1 MRARNR
7 TSVAEPRP
15 AGQNA
20 SRPLGDLPV
29 TLWPVADLFTAADA
43 RHWALLTRAALA
55 ARRTEI
61 DALNVFP
68 VPDGDTGTNLY
79 LTFDAAIDEVA
90 AMHGAEGILGDATL
104 VQECRSLTRAI
115 LLSARGN
122 SGVIVSQLVGGLC
135 AAIVDRDA
143 EAVDAGLL
151 AQAFARGAA
160 AARDCVAHPQEGTI
174 LTVAD
179 AGAAAATAAADAGG
193 SLGDVCQAA
202 VDAAHEAL
210 ARTPD
215 QLEALRHAGVVD
227 AGGAGCVLLLES
239 LQRVVTGRWSATDE
253 GLLSAG
259 PPLHRRDEWHLARA
273 TGQPPAVTA
282 GSESQPGG
290 IQAPPAGSDAGG
302 AHQVAGH
309 DPLDGEGEPLGTGP
323 AYEVMYLLT
332 DTTPAEVQTLT
343 RTLDRLGDSLLVVG
357 GPDLWN
363 VHVHVDDA
371 GAAVEA
377 GISAGR
383 PERIRITHFASQVSA
398 RDHGV
403 GRLGV
408 VACAAGPGV
417 GALLEEAGAVVV
429 PSGPARRA
437 SAGQLL
443 EAVRATGATAVVL
456 LPGDRD
462 TLMAAEIAAQAAAG
476 EGLDVHVVPARTT
489 VQALAALAVH
499 DPTRSVHAN
508 VVAMTGAA
516 VSTRHGAVT
525 VATKEALTWA
535 GVCHPG
541 DVLGIVD
548 GDVAFLGTDL
558 AESAREVLGRL
569 LSAGGELVTLVVGA
583 DAGPDLAARTADA
596 LAQER
601 PDVEVVV
608 VDGGQPVYPLLIGV
622 E

>member
-1 MRARNR
+1 M
-7 TSVAEPRP
+7 
-15 AGQNA
+15 
-20 SRPLGDLPV
+20 
-29 TLWPVADLFTAADA
+29 
-43 RHWALLTRAALA
+43 
-55 ARRTEI
+55 
-61 DALNVFP
+61 
-68 VPDGDTGTNLY
+68 
-79 LTFDAAIDEVA
+79 
-90 AMHGAEGILGDATL
+90 
-104 VQECRSLTRAI
+104 
-115 LLSARGN
+115 
-122 SGVIVSQLVGGLC
+122 
-135 AAIVDRDA
+135 
-143 EAVDAGLL
+143 
-151 AQAFARGAA
+151 
-160 AARDCVAHPQEGTI
+160 
-174 LTVAD
+174 
-179 AGAAAATAAADAGG
+179 
-193 SLGDVCQAA
+193 
-202 VDAAHEAL
+202 
-210 ARTPD
+210 
-215 QLEALRHAGVVD
+215 
-227 AGGAGCVLLLES
+227 
-239 LQRVVTGRWSATDE
+239 
-253 GLLSAG
+253 
-259 PPLHRRDEWHLARA
+259 
-273 TGQPPAVTA
+273 
-282 GSESQPGG
+282 
-290 IQAPPAGSDAGG
+290 
-302 AHQVAGH
+302 GH
-309 DPLDGEGEPLGTGP
+309 DPLDLEGETLGNGP

-332 DTTPAEVQTLT
+332 DTTPEAVQTLT
-343 RTLDRLGDSLLVVG
+343 GTLDRLGDSLLVVG

-377 GISAGR
+377 GVTAGR

-398 RDHGV
+398 LPHGT

-417 GALLEEAGAVVV
+417 GALLEDAGAVVV

-443 EAVRATGATAVVL
+443 DAVRATGATAVVL

-462 TLMAAEIAAQAAAG
+462 TFMAAEIAAQAAAG
-476 EGLDVHVVPARTT
+476 EGIDAHVVPARTT

-548 GDVAFLGTDL
+548 GDVAFLGSDL

-583 DAGPDLAARTADA
+583 DAEPDLAARAA
-596 LAQER
+596 AVLAHDR
-601 PDVEVVV
+601 PDLEVVV

>member
-1 MRARNR
+1 
-7 TSVAEPRP
+7 VP
-15 AGQNA
+15 
-20 SRPLGDLPV
+20 DV
-29 TLWPVADLFTAADA
+29 FTAADA

-79 LTFDAAIDEVA
+79 LTFDAAIDEVVAVHEA
-90 AMHGAEGILGDATL
+90 AGILGEATL
-104 VQECRSLTRAI
+104 VQECQSLTRAI

-135 AAIVDRDA
+135 AAVIERGSETVA
-143 EAVDAGLL
+143 AVHLAGAL
-151 AQAFARGAA
+151 ARGAA

-179 AGAAAATAAADAGG
+179 AGAAAAVEAADAGG
-193 SLGDVCQAA
+193 SLADVCEAA

-215 QLEALRHAGVVD
+215 LLEALRHAGVVD
-227 AGGAGCVLLLES
+227 AGGAGCVLMLES
-239 LQRVVTGRWSATDE
+239 LRRVVTGRWNATDA

-259 PPLHRRDEWHLARA
+259 PVLHRREEWRLSPGTAAAAAGSAPDQGAPGRQASGPSDAAGGHLP
-273 TGQPPAVTA
+273 GHVTA
-282 GSESQPGG
+282 
-290 IQAPPAGSDAGG
+290 
-302 AHQVAGH
+302 H
-309 DPLDGEGEPLGTGP
+309 DPLEREGEALGTGP
-323 AYEVMYLLT
+323 AYEVMYLLS
-332 DTTPAEVQTLT
+332 DTTPTAVEALT
-343 RTLDRLGDSLLVVG
+343 RTLDQLGDSLLVVG

-377 GISAGR
+377 GITAGR
-383 PERIRITHFASQVSA
+383 PERIRITHFASQVAA
-398 RDHGV
+398 RDHGP
-403 GRLGV
+403 GRLGI

-417 GALLEEAGAVVV
+417 ARLLEAAGAVVV

-443 EAVRATGATAVVL
+443 DAVRATGSTAVVL
-456 LPGDRD
+456 VPGDRD
-462 TLMAAEIAAQAAAG
+462 TLMAAEVAAQAAAG
-476 EGLDVHVVPARTT
+476 EGVDAHVVPARTT
-489 VQALAALAVH
+489 VQGLAALAVH
-499 DPTRSVHAN
+499 DPARSVHAN
-508 VVAMTGAA
+508 VVSMTGAA

-525 VATKEALTWA
+525 IATKEALTWA

-569 LSAGGELVTLVVGA
+569 LSAGGELVTLVAGA
-583 DAGPDLAARTADA
+583 DAEPDLAARTADQ
-596 LAQER
+596 LERDR

-608 VDGGQPVYPLLIGV
+608 VDGGQPIYPLLIGV